1 MSIDL
6 RNPRQVRSLSAL
18 LDYLYRSRYIVTYD
32 EIEDVGYNEH
42 SGYVYVYHDGLS
54 LALFEGR
61 TEGIHVFAFD
71 EETGDEIAYDSIE
84 DYYKNVK
91 I

>member
-1 MSIDL
+1 MNIDI

-18 LDYLYRSRYIVTYD
+18 LDHLYTNRIIMDHY

-42 SGYVYVYHDGLS
+42 TGYVYVYHDGNS

-61 TEGIHVFAFD
+61 TEDIRVFVFD
-71 EETGDEIAYDSIE
+71 EESGEEIEYDSIE
-84 DYYKNVK
+84 DYYKQL
-91 I
+91 

>member
-1 MSIDL
+1 MNIDI

-18 LDYLYRSRYIVTYD
+18 LDHLYTNRIIMDHY

-42 SGYVYVYHDGLS
+42 TGYVYVYHDGIS

-61 TEGIHVFAFD
+61 TEDIRVFVFD
-71 EETGDEIAYDSIE
+71 EESGEEIEYDSIE
-84 DYYKNVK
+84 DYYKQL
-91 I
+91 